1 MELLLTTNETAAIL
15 GVQVQTLA
23 MWRLYKRGPRY
34 TKMGRLVKYR
44 RSDIEAFIERNSV
57 GEIV

>member
-1 MELLLTTNETAAIL
+1 MELITTNEAAVIL

-23 MWRLYKRGPRY
+23 MWKLYKRGPRY

-44 RSDIEAFIERNSV
+44 RSDIEAFIEKNSV
-57 GEIV
+57 GETA